1 MSGTD
6 RRGAWAAV
14 GHEGESDARE
24 GAKTAKGKDGGEKT
38 G

>member
-6 RRGAWAAV
+6 RRGEWAAA
-14 GHEGESDARE
+14 GHEGESEGRE
-24 GAKTAKGKDGGEKT
+24 GAKTAKGKDRGEKR